1 MNKKNNWLINAI
13 VILVTLGA
21 LVGSFFWVHA
31 YLSRDS
37 LIGKSY
43 KTQESYIDSSDS
55 NRRIVWNSTVDFLKN
70 GTMIITSNG
79 TSLNGQLQQQVVQ
92 YGRYGRPRHGNI
104 DFILSSKYI
113 VDTDNQ
119 ASGKFGVQH
128 SINKDYYSNQKGLS
142 KILSINGD
150 GNHLTLTQQN
160 LKNDQKRQ
168 ISLTEIKQTQQS
180 SYNQRVQ
187 AIKLKNKKRS
197 QAGLDK
203 LNNHQYGAVLALAM
217 VRINQSKL
225 DEKLDSDR
233 AVKALAH
240 NPHAI
245 QKVTLT
251 EDLAHNL
258 IKITYNQKIIL
269 GVHPQGDRLELFVMR
284 AGKFIP
290 VGQTKLTDLYQEMY
304 GFSETSKQMLA
315 TYQKVQKSIVV
326 EGDINLKTLIK

>member
-13 VILVTLGA
+13 VVLVTLGA
-21 LVGSFFWVHA
+21 LGGTFLGVHA

-79 TSLNGQLQQQVVQ
+79 TSLNGQLRQQVVQ

-119 ASGKFGVQH
+119 ALGEFGVQH
-128 SINKDYYSNQKGLS
+128 SINKNYSSNQKGLS

-150 GNHLTLTQQN
+150 GTHLTLTQQN
-160 LKNDQKRQ
+160 LKNDQKRK

-180 SYNQRVQ
+180 SYNERVQ
-187 AIKLKNKKRS
+187 AIKLKNEKRS

-203 LNNHQYGAVLALAM
+203 LNNHQYGSVLALA
-217 VRINQSKL
+217 VARINQSKL
-225 DEKLDSDR
+225 DEKLASDR
-233 AVKALAH
+233 SVKALAH
-240 NPHAI
+240 NPRAI
-245 QKVTLT
+245 RKVTLS

-269 GVHPQGDRLELFVMR
+269 GVRPKGDHLALFVMR
-284 AGKFIP
+284 DGEFVP
-290 VGQTKLTDLYQEMY
+290 VGQTKMTEIYQAMY
-304 GFSETSKQMLA
+304 GFSKTSKQMLA
-315 TYQKVQKSIVV
+315 TYQKLQKSTVV
-326 EGDINLKTLIK
+326 EGDISLKTLIK